1 MLLSGKDTAGSDVL
15 PSIKDTKRNWLLFG
29 RFFAIL
35 MCRVVQEFCPVL
47 GRFSTFKER
56 EMEDLR

>member
-1 MLLSGKDTAGSDVL
+1 MQLSGKDTAGNDVT
-15 PSIKDTKRNWLLFG
+15 PSIRHRKRNWLLFG

-35 MCRVVQEFCPVL
+35 MCRVVQEFCPAL
-47 GRFSTFKER
+47 GRFSTSKER

>member
-1 MLLSGKDTAGSDVL
+1 MMHHLQLG
-15 PSIKDTKRNWLLFG
+15 IQKRNWLLFG

-35 MCRVVQEFCPVL
+35 VCRVVQEFCPAL
-47 GRFSTFKER
+47 GRFPNFKER

>member
-1 MLLSGKDTAGSDVL
+1 MQLSGKDTAGNDVT
-15 PSIKDTKRNWLLFG
+15 PSISHRKRNWLLFV

-35 MCRVVQEFCPVL
+35 VCRVVQVFCPVL
-47 GRFSTFKER
+47 GRFSTSKER